1 MEAVGLLDAPAAR
14 PSDPPTRPIRADRAR
29 NRRGAVAL
37 IDYPKLTVSRARE
50 QFRVLALWRP
60 VTEGARQ
67 ADFMPVETLLCL
79 AASFRV
85 NHRRYGGSREGIAG
99 DPLTSTHCLSGTA
112 SWTRRHS
119 RSPLRVRHPP
129 RLDRRR
135 HAGIPPAKRRQH
147 LAGPPADDLGPGNHR
162 RRQLLS
168 PRRDPLPRPPPRHP
182 PHQRVGKARGPR
194 RFRGPIGPPIRSLLF
209 SVIPNGP
216 GRLINHT
223 ATSCPKVNQSRGT
236 SVRRHA
242 RSLIGHKLKFAYY

>member
-50 QFRVLALWRP
+50 QFRVLALRRP
-60 VTEGARQ
+60 VAEGARQ

-147 LAGPPADDLGPGNHR
+147 LAGPPAYDLGPGNHR
-162 RRQLLS
+162 RHQLLS
-168 PRRDPLPRPPPRHP
+168 PRRDPRPRPPPRHP
-182 PHQRVGKARGPR
+182 PHQRVGKRQVPVGSAVRSARRSDRCSSPLSRTVQGDSSTTQPPR
-194 RFRGPIGPPIRSLLF
+194 VPR
-209 SVIPNGP
+209 
-216 GRLINHT
+216 
-223 ATSCPKVNQSRGT
+223 
-236 SVRRHA
+236 
-242 RSLIGHKLKFAYY
+242 